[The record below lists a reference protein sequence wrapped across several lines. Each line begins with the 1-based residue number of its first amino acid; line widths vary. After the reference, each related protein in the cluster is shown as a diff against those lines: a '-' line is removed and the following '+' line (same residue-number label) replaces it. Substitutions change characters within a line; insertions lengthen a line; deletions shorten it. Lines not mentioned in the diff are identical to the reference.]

1 MSRCP
6 TCSCLQKAESIQKA
20 AAAPTMRKVVTES
33 AENSANA
40 DLPMGDISPHIM
52 LAVNANACPFRFLSI
67 SIPKML
73 PLLKTDAKV
82 TNLSFEFSI
91 FV

>member
-1 MSRCP
+1 
-6 TCSCLQKAESIQKA
+6 
-20 AAAPTMRKVVTES
+20 
-33 AENSANA
+33 
-40 DLPMGDISPHIM
+40 MGDISPHIT

>member
-40 DLPMGDISPHIM
+40 DLPMGDISPPHHVGCKCQCVSFQI
-52 LAVNANACPFRFLSI
+52 LINLHTEN
-67 SIPKML
+67 
-73 PLLKTDAKV
+73 V
-82 TNLSFEFSI
+82 TFIEN
-91 FV
+91 